1 MLTKHVV
8 GNGGKKRTSIRST
21 TEEGLALKELR
32 LSKKLSMRKLGD
44 LIGKSDSYISHL
56 ENGRLDFP
64 EGEPLEKILAAF
76 DNMKPKSFFER
87 ALACRAR
94 IHQEDFILKWIRDA
108 DDKELAV
115 VYELLSSK

>member
-8 GNGGKKRTSIRST
+8 EPRRKRTSNRST

-32 LSKKLSMRKLGD
+32 LSKGLSMRGLGQ

-64 EGEPLEKILAAF
+64 SGQELERILAAF
-76 DNMKPKSFFER
+76 GDMKPKSFFER
-87 ALACRAR
+87 ARNCRPRAF
-94 IHQEDFILKWIRDA
+94 QERFIAQWMGRA
-108 DDKELAV
+108 SDDELAA
-115 VYELLSSK
+115 VYSLLQQ